1 MKEFAFTLAEVL
13 VTLGIIGVVSAMTV
27 PTLMQNHQR
36 KTYVTQLHK
45 VYNEFQ
51 QSFVQKIND
60 HNAVNLTEAGFVSGS
75 EEDFLNSYFKIV
87 KYCDKTTA
95 DCFASSYN
103 SLSGSSVDMSL
114 MTNGYKAVLASGASV
129 SLDLTDSA
137 GTGDCVG
144 SIFVDINGKS
154 GPNIAGRDL
163 FRMYIYSDGVLDDY
177 LVDSTCRKTN
187 VCSSGNS
194 AKDLRETNF
203 NDFCNKSGDPDGC
216 FGKILN
222 DNWEMTY

>member
-75 EEDFLNSYFKIV
+75 EEDFLKSYFKIV

-103 SLSGSSVDMSL
+103 SLSGSSVDLSL

>member
-1 MKEFAFTLAEVL
+1 MRESAFTLAEVL
-13 VTLGIIGVVSAMTV
+13 VTLGIIGVVSAMTI

-36 KTYVTQLHK
+36 KTYVVQLNK

-51 QSFVQKIND
+51 QAFVQKVND
-60 HNAVNLTEAGFVSGS
+60 RNAVSLKEAGFVSGS
-75 EEDFLNSYFKIV
+75 EENFLKSYFKIV
-87 KYCDKTTA
+87 KYCDKTTT

-114 MTNGYKAVLASGASV
+114 MDNGYKAVLSSGAAV
-129 SLDLTDSA
+129 SLDLTDGA
-137 GTGDCVG
+137 GTGDCIG
-144 SIFVDINGKS
+144 SIFVDTNGKG

-177 LVDSTCRKTN
+177 LIDSTCRKTN
-187 VCSSGNS
+187 ACSSGSS
-194 AKDLRETNF
+194 AKDLREINF
-203 NDFCNKSGDPDGC
+203 NDFCNKTGDPDGC